1 MNITKVEQI
10 VLSIAV
16 ALAGPVS
23 EALINLNAA
32 TLTHP
37 SQWFAGLLVG
47 CATAIGIQIKIW
59 STQQGRGPTPPAA

>member
-1 MNITKVEQI
+1 MNITKVEQLI
-10 VLSIAV
+10 LSVAV

-32 TLTHP
+32 TFTHP

-47 CATAIGIQIKIW
+47 CATALGIQLRIW
-59 STQQGRGPTPPAA
+59 STTQKPTPPTA